1 MNNDDRQCLGCE
13 GATKSVSATTVTSL
27 ASGRRGKDNEGFR
40 FCPASSCDVVYSR
53 RATDSRVRT
62 AALDVEVFQKS
73 TRSERPVCYCFA
85 YSLGDVR
92 ASGEAVIDDIEGKCR
107 EGLDRCEE
115 MNPQGRCCLGN
126 VRMVLRTEKR
136 EPLQSGKNESCCAS
150 ASRPPAPD
158 TSEDRPARAG
168 GWATIGAVLAAV
180 LSSACCWLPLSL
192 IALGISAGGIGAF
205 FEAYRSVFLAVTAVL
220 LGAGFYFVY
229 VRKPAC
235 GPDEACAAPNP
246 RLRRFNKIT
255 LWLATALV
263 GGFALF
269 PNYVGYLIGGAEP
282 TAAAATTAPAEPE
295 VVTTTYAIEGM
306 SCKGCTVHIE
316 QALAKVPTVASATV
330 VYEEKVA
337 RVTFKPGVEPD
348 DVAVLAAIDDTG
360 FEATVKN
367 DGDP

>member
-1 MNNDDRQCLGCE
+1 M
-13 GATKSVSATTVTSL
+13 
-27 ASGRRGKDNEGFR
+27 
-40 FCPASSCDVVYSR
+40 
-53 RATDSRVRT
+53 
-62 AALDVEVFQKS
+62 
-73 TRSERPVCYCFA
+73 
-85 YSLGDVR
+85 
-92 ASGEAVIDDIEGKCR
+92 
-107 EGLDRCEE
+107 
-115 MNPQGRCCLGN
+115 
-126 VRMVLRTEKR
+126 
-136 EPLQSGKNESCCAS
+136 
-150 ASRPPAPD
+150 
-158 TSEDRPARAG
+158 RAG
-168 GWATIGAVLAAV
+168 RGLRCTEPQVASIQQDHALAGHGA
-180 LSSACCWLPLSL
+180 
-192 IALGISAGGIGAF
+192 
-205 FEAYRSVFLAVTAVL
+205 R
-220 LGAGFYFVY
+220 
-229 VRKPAC
+229 
-235 GPDEACAAPNP
+235 
-246 RLRRFNKIT
+246 
-255 LWLATALV
+255 